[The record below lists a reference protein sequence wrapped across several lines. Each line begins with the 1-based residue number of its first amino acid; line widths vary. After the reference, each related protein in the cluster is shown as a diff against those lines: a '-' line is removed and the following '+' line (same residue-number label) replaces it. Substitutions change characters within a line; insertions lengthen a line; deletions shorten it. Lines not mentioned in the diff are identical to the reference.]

1 MGFDLNTAK
10 PVAPSTP
17 APRGFDLNTARPVGA
32 AATPADQVPG
42 GGLAGNRN
50 VGKPTEPEDNLLGVL
65 VSPVDAALSAGS
77 SALGGIVGAVAGA
90 GKTLLG
96 GKFGTQEGIREGEEF
111 GSRIAEKIARPP
123 ATQTGRKLLEGLA
136 TVSEPLVALPSAEV
150 LNMGRAASSANT
162 AIRGLA
168 APSAAVLDAA
178 DAATLANGQRG
189 TLRELARAPQQST
202 LAGVGAAAASD
213 TAQRA
218 ERMAQLPVPLKPTKG
233 MLSRDAAQIQFERET
248 AKNPELGAPLRNRT
262 VELNQGILQNFDAF
276 TDMTG
281 AEGSGLRATGK
292 VVTDALIKKVERAKQ
307 EIRGAYDAAAQSA
320 EGAVPVNYSA
330 LDEYLKKYQA
340 EADTGNAPVLNTV
353 RRIINDLDPQG
364 TGEIPLRAYN
374 EIRERVG
381 AISKEGTPNAAYRG
395 DLQRI
400 IDEGVEANGGPA
412 YRQARRMY
420 ENYMNEFKNAGAVD
434 RLIRTKPG
442 TKDRAVAFE
451 DVVDRAV
458 LGETASADDVR
469 NVKRALTAYPKTA
482 PEELVQQGQQ
492 AWKELQGETI
502 RQIKEKIQGTSI
514 DGAGNRPVLA
524 SELDKIV
531 RRLDADGRL
540 DLIFGKKGA
549 EQLRDLNDG
558 VREIKTIPPEAAV
571 NHSNTA
577 AVVLAALDA
586 LISGASGVPLPIGTV
601 TRVLKQRHTRNKTLK
616 RVDDALNPDQGQR

>member
-10 PVAPSTP
+10 PVAPAAP
-17 APRGFDLNTARPVGA
+17 ARGGFDLASARPVA
-32 AATPADQVPG
+32 AVNPVDQIPG

-50 VGKPTEPEDNLLGVL
+50 VGKPAQLEDNALGVAMG
-65 VSPVDAALSAGS
+65 VPDAILSAGS
-77 SALGGIVGAVAGA
+77 SALGGIVGAVAGV
-90 GKTLLG
+90 GKTLVS
-96 GKFGTQEGIREGEEF
+96 GKYGTQQGAREGEEF

-123 ATQTGRKLLEGLA
+123 ATQTGRKILEGLA
-136 TVSEPLVALPSAEV
+136 TVTEPLVALPSAEV
-150 LNMGRAASSANT
+150 LQLGRAASSANT

-168 APSAAVLDAA
+168 APSAAALDAA
-178 DAATLANGQRG
+178 DAATLANGTRG
-189 TLRELARAPQQST
+189 TLRDLVRAPQQSPM
-202 LAGVGAAAASD
+202 AGVGAAAVDDA
-213 TAQRA
+213 TVRAQR
-218 ERMAQLPVPLKPTKG
+218 MSQLPVPLKPTKG
-233 MLSRDAAQIQFERET
+233 MLTRDAAQIQFERET
-248 AKNPELGAPLRNRT
+248 AKNPELGTALRNRT

-276 TDMTG
+276 ADMTG
-281 AEGSGLRATGK
+281 AEGGGLKATGK
-292 VVTDALIKKVERAKQ
+292 VVTDALVAKVARAKD
-307 EIRGAYDAAAQSA
+307 EIRAAYNAAADSA
-320 EGAVPVNYSA
+320 EGAAPANYKA
-330 LDEYLKKYQA
+330 LADFVEKHAA
-340 EADTGNAPVLNTV
+340 EADTGNAPVLNAV
-353 RRIINDLDPQG
+353 RKSLERLDPEG
-364 TGEIPLRAYN
+364 TGVIPLRDYN
-374 EIRERVG
+374 EIREMVG
-381 AISKEGTPNAAYRG
+381 RISKDGTPNAAYRAP
-395 DLQRI
+395 LQQI
-400 IDEGVEANGGPA
+400 VDAAVEENGGPA

-469 NVKRALTAYPKTA
+469 NVKRALTAYPKDA
-482 PEELVQQGQQ
+482 PAELVQQGQQ

-524 SELDKIV
+524 NELDKIV

-540 DLIFGKKGA
+540 DLVFGKKGA

-577 AVVLAALDA
+577 AVVLAALDTM
-586 LISGASGVPLPIGTV
+586 LSGATGMPLPVGTAMRYV
-601 TRVLKQRHTRNKTLK
+601 KQSRARKATLK
-616 RVDDALNPDQGQR
+616 RVDDALNPNQGQ